1 MASDVIIISAGS
13 RSVSF
18 CCCFFLF
25 LSKLPSPLV
34 DIYCLPASGGVGR
47 GKKKPENERE
57 RSALVYKMMAPA
69 GKSVDISLHFLS
81 LSLFLSRSLFLF
93 LSKRRKNIRYESGF
107 GPGNFISP
115 PTMMIASL
123 SAFYSSQQ
131 SRDSSL
137 SLLSLF
143 SPHRQM

>member
-1 MASDVIIISAGS
+1 
-13 RSVSF
+13 
-18 CCCFFLF
+18 
-25 LSKLPSPLV
+25 
-34 DIYCLPASGGVGR
+34 
-47 GKKKPENERE
+47 
-57 RSALVYKMMAPA
+57 
-69 GKSVDISLHFLS
+69 
-81 LSLFLSRSLFLF
+81 LFLF

-137 SLLSLF
+137 SLLSLCSPLIARCKSLFQVLASLKSPCRTAATSLICSSTKLQTWLSISSDLFTRPPMAVF
-143 SPHRQM
+143 SLFFLFFLHLVCAT